1 MKAKKLYIL
10 PLLALLNSCVSSIP
24 LRSDISDFIAS
35 FSLDESIATYV
46 NAGYVRHKVVF
57 VENTKTEEYIEV
69 NFNIENVNHPT
80 YSYEHTTYINDTLD
94 STVTREIVYKNEKI
108 YYVSEDGEVEYSLS
122 DCRKLINTY
131 FYTQTSMDGLYH
143 SGAWYYGDFLT
154 EMGRELQNFIT
165 INSDKT
171 QLIFERNRTG
181 TENGYNA
188 TTSQKYNVNK
198 LGMLEQYN
206 ESWTIED
213 GRYLT
218 DEIVVFKN

>member
-10 PLLALLNSCVSSIP
+10 PLLSLLSSCVSSIP

-35 FSLDESIATYV
+35 FSLESSLNTYV
-46 NAGYVRHKVVF
+46 NAGYRRHKKVF
-57 VENTKTEEYIEV
+57 VENVKTEEFIEMS
-69 NFNIENVNHPT
+69 FNISDVNHPT
-80 YSYEHTTYINDTLD
+80 YSYEHKTYKDDVLE
-94 STVTREIVYKNEKI
+94 STVNRNLVYKNEKI
-108 YYVSEDGEVEYSLS
+108 FYVTEDGETEYSLS

-154 EMGRELQNFIT
+154 EMARELQNFIT

-188 TTSQKYNVNK
+188 TTSQKYNVNT
-198 LGMLEQYN
+198 LGMLERYD